1 VPLTAAECPANLL
14 NTAVIDATFPNCAG
28 ALAIGAV
35 CEGDG
40 QRGTNV
46 GLDNCA
52 SADQAVGG
60 GWDFYKRV
68 ACHNGAATA
77 VPDGIADCLPTQ
89 DAARILDNPLITY
102 AELDAI
108 RKSCPV
114 SCGECA
120 KKHFYYPASLMN
132 EVRLHCP
139 KACSSSSS
147 GTPFC
152 HT

>member
-1 VPLTAAECPANLL
+1 ADTPGNRAAFPDCTVTPAMGAICEADNNIPINNADNL
-14 NTAVIDATFPNCAG
+14 NNC
-28 ALAIGAV
+28 
-35 CEGDG
+35 DDPTS
-40 QRGTNV
+40 TN
-46 GLDNCA
+46 D
-52 SADQAVGG
+52 
-60 GWDFYKRV
+60 WDFYKRV
-68 ACHNGAATA
+68 ACHLGTTAA
-77 VPDGIADCLPTQ
+77 PDGIADCLQTQ
-89 DAARILDNPLITY
+89 DAARIIANPLITY
-102 AELDAI
+102 AQLDAI

-139 KACSSSSS
+139 KACSSSRS